1 MAARPQRALFRV
13 QNHARSSIK
22 AIVTTRIMM
31 NRVTRMVEDV
41 LVGSVEEVGRR
52 LNGGVIDGQ
61 KSRKENVASGLN
73 ARWVE

>member
-31 NRVTRMVEDV
+31 NRVRRMVEDV
-41 LVGSVEEVGRR
+41 LADSVEEVGRR
-52 LNGGVIDGQ
+52 LNGWVIDGEKNRK
-61 KSRKENVASGLN
+61 KSVASGLN